1 MSSHEV
7 EIEKLKAASEQV
19 KYRLDYLDRKQKKIL
34 CQLFVER
41 VEMRRRKVHNRWSVT
56 GDVFFRF
63 NPEKFERDIEMGR
76 TVKKLVQDVKSRSRP
91 KMDVDGG
98 LVHANL
104 EHLIRMLMNAPQVL
118 EDSRRFSALCYRK
131 DPIHATLFSEAIAY

>member
-19 KYRLDYLDRKQKKIL
+19 KYRLDSLDRKQKKIL

-63 NPEKFERDIEMGR
+63 NPQKFERDIEVGR

-98 LVHANL
+98 
-104 EHLIRMLMNAPQVL
+104 R
-118 EDSRRFSALCYRK
+118 
-131 DPIHATLFSEAIAY
+131 